1 MSFFNF
7 AWSILPSLL
16 DGLQVTLILTAVGIV
31 IGTFLGT
38 LLALGKIYGN
48 KPVSWFCRGY
58 IELFRG
64 TPLLVQLFIL
74 YYGFPAWG
82 LRLSPIMA
90 AIIGLGLNSGAY
102 SAEYLRGA
110 IQSIGG
116 GQMTAAR
123 SMGLTK
129 SKSILYVVLPQ
140 AFRLVIP
147 SWSNELIYLL
157 KYTSLAYIINA
168 PELMG
173 HAKIIG
179 AETFRYFEV
188 FAVVAI
194 IYLVIVIFL
203 TQILDFVEK
212 FTRIPGF
219 ETR

>member
-1 MSFFNF
+1 MNFFRF
-7 AWSILPSLL
+7 AGSILPSLL
-16 DGLQVTLILTAVGIV
+16 DGLRVTLILTVVGIV

-38 LLALGKIYGN
+38 FLALGRIYGN
-48 KPVSWFCRGY
+48 KPFSWFCRGY

-74 YYGFPAWG
+74 YYGLPAWG

-123 SMGLTK
+123 SMGLSK
-129 SKSILYVVLPQ
+129 SKSIVYVILPQ

-179 AETFRYFEV
+179 AETFRYLEV

-203 TQILDFVEK
+203 TQILDFLER

>member
-1 MSFFNF
+1 MSFFSF
-7 AWSILPSLL
+7 AWDILPSLL
-16 DGLQVTLILTAVGIV
+16 DGLRVTLVLTAVGIV
-31 IGTFLGT
+31 IGTLLGT
-38 LLALGKIYGN
+38 FLALGKIYGN
-48 KPVSWFCRGY
+48 KPLSWFCRSY
-58 IELFRG
+58 IEIFRG

-74 YYGFPAWG
+74 YYGLPAWG
-82 LRLSPIMA
+82 LRLSPQMA

-129 SKSILYVVLPQ
+129 SKSIVYVILPQ

-179 AETFRYFEV
+179 SETFRYFEV

-194 IYLVIVIFL
+194 IYLIIVVCL
-203 TQILDFVEK
+203 TQILDYLEK
-212 FTRIPGF
+212 LMKIPGF
-219 ETR
+219 ETH

>member
-16 DGLQVTLILTAVGIV
+16 DGLRVTLILTAVGIV

-110 IQSIGG
+110 IQSVGG

>member
-1 MSFFNF
+1 MEFFRF
-7 AWSILPSLL
+7 AWDIFPALV
-16 DGLQVTLILTAVGIV
+16 DGLKVTLWLTVVGIS
-31 IGTFLGT
+31 IGTALGT
-38 LLALGKIYGN
+38 ALALGKIYGS
-48 KPVSWFCRGY
+48 KPIRWLTGSY

-74 YYGFPAWG
+74 YYGLPAWG
-82 LRLSPIMA
+82 FRLSPEMA

-102 SAEYLRGA
+102 SAEYFRGA
-110 IQSIGG
+110 IQSINE

-129 SKSILYVVLPQ
+129 SKAIIYIILPQ
-140 AFRLVIP
+140 ALRLAIP

-173 HAKIIG
+173 QAKIIG

-188 FAVVAI
+188 FSVVAL
-194 IYLVIVIFL
+194 IYLVIVIIL
-203 TQILDFVEK
+203 TGVLDRVEK
-212 FTRIPGF
+212 ALKIPGF
-219 ETR
+219 EIR

>member
-1 MSFFNF
+1 MEFFRF
-7 AWSILPSLL
+7 AWDILPALIG
-16 DGLQVTLILTAVGIV
+16 GLKVTLWLTLIGIS
-31 IGTFLGT
+31 IGTALGT
-38 LLALGKIYGN
+38 VLALGKIYGN
-48 KPVSWFCRGY
+48 KLVRWLTGSY

-74 YYGFPAWG
+74 YYGLPAWG
-82 LRLSPIMA
+82 LRLSPEMA

-102 SAEYLRGA
+102 SAEYFRGA
-110 IQSIGG
+110 IQSINE

-129 SKSILYVVLPQ
+129 SKAIIYIILPQ
-140 AFRLVIP
+140 ALRLAIP

-173 HAKIIG
+173 QAKIIG

-188 FAVVAI
+188 FSVVAL
-194 IYLVIVIFL
+194 IYLVIVLIL
-203 TQILDFVEK
+203 TRLLDRVEDALK
-212 FTRIPGF
+212 IPGF
-219 ETR
+219 EIR

>member
-1 MSFFNF
+1 MAFFKF
-7 AWSILPSLL
+7 AWEILPSLV
-16 DGLQVTLILTAVGIV
+16 DGLRVTLVLTIIGIS
-31 IGTFLGT
+31 IGTILGT
-38 LLALGKIYGN
+38 ALALGKIYGN
-48 KPVSWFCRGY
+48 RPVRWLTGGY

-74 YYGFPAWG
+74 YYGLPAWG
-82 LRLSPIMA
+82 LRLSPQMA

-102 SAEYLRGA
+102 SAEYFRGA
-110 IQSIGG
+110 IQSINE

-129 SKSILYVVLPQ
+129 SKSVIYIIIPQ
-140 AFRLVIP
+140 ALRLAIP

-173 HAKIIG
+173 EAKIIG

-188 FAVVAI
+188 FSIVAI
-194 IYLVIVIFL
+194 IYLVIVLVL
-203 TQILDFVEK
+203 TKILDRIEK
-212 FTRIPGF
+212 TLKIPGF
-219 ETR
+219 EIR

>member
-1 MSFFNF
+1 MGFLSF
-7 AWSILPSLL
+7 AWGILPSLL
-16 DGLQVTLILTAVGIV
+16 DGLRVTLMLTALGIV
-31 IGTFLGT
+31 IGTALGT
-38 LLALGKIYGN
+38 LLSLGKIYGN
-48 KPVSWFCRGY
+48 KPVSLFCKGY

-82 LRLSPIMA
+82 LQLTPKMA

-110 IQSIGG
+110 IQSIGE

-129 SKSILYVVLPQ
+129 SRSIVHVILPQ

-173 HAKIIG
+173 QAKIIG

-188 FAVVAI
+188 FTVVAL
-194 IYLVIVIFL
+194 IYLIIVVFL
-203 TQILDFVEK
+203 TQILDYLEK
-212 FTRIPGF
+212 LTKIPGF
-219 ETR
+219 ETH

>member
-1 MSFFNF
+1 MGFINF
-7 AWSILPSLL
+7 VWEILPTLL
-16 DGLQVTLILTAVGIV
+16 EGLKLTLILTV
-31 IGTFLGT
+31 IGIAIGTALGT
-38 LLALGKIYGN
+38 LLALGKVYGSR
-48 KPVSWFCRGY
+48 PIRWLTGSY

-82 LRLSPIMA
+82 LNLSPRLA

-110 IQSIGG
+110 INSINE

-129 SKSILYVVLPQ
+129 VKAIIHIILPQ
-140 AFRLVIP
+140 ALRLAIP
-147 SWSNELIYLL
+147 AWSNELIYLL

-173 HAKIIG
+173 KAKIVG
-179 AETFRYFEV
+179 AETFMYFEV
-188 FAVVAI
+188 FSVVAV
-194 IYLVIVIFL
+194 IYLIIVL
-203 TQILDFVEK
+203 LMTRILDYVESALK
-212 FTRIPGF
+212 LPGF
-219 ETR
+219 EIR